1 MLMKT
6 DKHNIEAVIT
16 HSIINYWKK
25 CSEQYYIDKR
35 YRIHYIYV

>member
-6 DKHNIEAVIT
+6 DKHNIAAVIA
-16 HSIINYWKK
+16 HSIINYWENAV
-25 CSEQYYIDKR
+25 EQYYIDKR

>member
-16 HSIINYWKK
+16 HSIINYWEK
-25 CSEQYYIDKR
+25 CSRAVLY
-35 YRIHYIYV
+35 